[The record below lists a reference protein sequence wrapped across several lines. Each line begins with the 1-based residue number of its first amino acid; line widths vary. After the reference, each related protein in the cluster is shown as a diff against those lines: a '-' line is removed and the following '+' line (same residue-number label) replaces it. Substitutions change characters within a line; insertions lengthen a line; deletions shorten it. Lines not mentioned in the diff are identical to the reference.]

1 MAKGRPTT
9 TIELDYSIEVDGV
22 SVDTLTMRRPTV
34 RDQLQFDEG
43 KGNEAR
49 RVVKMIASLC
59 DVAPSAIE
67 QLDNS
72 DFIKVSE
79 VMQGFQSTQQEN

>member
-79 VMQGFQSTQQEN
+79 VMQGFQSTQPEN

>member
-49 RVVKMIASLC
+49 RVVKMIALSL
-59 DVAPSAIE
+59 IH
-67 QLDNS
+67 
-72 DFIKVSE
+72 I
-79 VMQGFQSTQQEN
+79 

>member
-79 VMQGFQSTQQEN
+79 VMQGFQPTQPEN